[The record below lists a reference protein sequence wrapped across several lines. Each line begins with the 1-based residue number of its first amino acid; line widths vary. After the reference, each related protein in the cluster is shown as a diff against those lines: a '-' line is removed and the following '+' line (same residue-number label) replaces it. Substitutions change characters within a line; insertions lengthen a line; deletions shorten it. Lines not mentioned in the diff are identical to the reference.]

1 VGIFDDDYADVVS
14 PFLCLLF
21 YEGLVQSDKV
31 QLARQELI
39 YSSIDQLKI
48 NGKKKREERKCD
60 KEIK

>member
-1 VGIFDDDYADVVS
+1 MSA
-14 PFLCLLF
+14 LLRRTCA
-21 YEGLVQSDKV
+21 VRQSEKE

-60 KEIK
+60 KEIE